1 MPNVNTVLKDMI
13 CRLARKEIK
22 TQTSSTK
29 QAVAQYRRDIA
40 KLKRQVRDQ
49 QKEIGFLKTQEHK
62 RLAKPQAKEEPLD
75 GVRFSARSVKAQRK
89 RLKLSAADYGK
100 LVGVSGLT
108 IYNWELGKARP
119 RKAQLAALVT
129 VRGIGR
135 REAVAKLEAVK
146 AKGQAKKPGRRGW
159 RKAKRG

>member
-1 MPNVNTVLKDMI
+1 MVSVSIVLKDMI
-13 CRLARKEIK
+13 RRLARREIK
-22 TQTSSTK
+22 AQTSSTK

-49 QKEIGFLKTQEHK
+49 QKEIGFLKAQEQK
-62 RLAKPQAKEEPLD
+62 RLSQPQAKEEPED

-108 IYNWELGKARP
+108 IYNWELGKSRP
-119 RKAQLAALVT
+119 RKAQLAALVA
-129 VRGIGR
+129 VRGIGK
-135 REAVAKLEAVK
+135 REALAKLDMVK
-146 AKGQAKKPGRRGW
+146 AKKQRTTKKPKRRKGR
-159 RKAKRG
+159 